1 MKLTQLTAK
10 PKLIK
15 LELNDEEVIKEYG
28 EPIEFWI
35 WDRQPMDKYI
45 KMANLKEGDVGTLI
59 AAVRELVLDEQGRSV
74 LTEEEVLPPKILTKV
89 ISKVVDTLG
98 N

>member
-1 MKLTQLTAK
+1 MKLTQLAAK
-10 PKLIK
+10 PQLIK
-15 LELNDEEVIKEYG
+15 IELLDDEIQQEYG
-28 EPIEFWI
+28 EAIEFWI

-45 KMANLKEGDVGTLI
+45 KMANLKEGDVGSLI
-59 AAVRELVLDEQGRSV
+59 SAVRELVLDEKGNPV
-74 LTEEEVLPPKILTKV
+74 LVDEQVLPPKILTKV

>member
-10 PKLIK
+10 PQLIK
-15 LELNDEEVIKEYG
+15 IELNDEDVIAEYG
-28 EPIEFWI
+28 EPIEFYI
-35 WDRQPMDKYI
+35 WDRQPFDKYI
-45 KMANLKEGDVGTLI
+45 KMANLKEGDVGSLLE
-59 AAVRELVLDEQGRSV
+59 AVRELVLDEQGSPV
-74 LTEEEVLPPKILTKV
+74 LKDEQVLPPKVLTKV

>member
-10 PKLIK
+10 PQLIK
-15 LELNDEEVIKEYG
+15 IELNDEDVIAEYG
-28 EPIEFWI
+28 EPIEFYI

-45 KMANLKEGDVGTLI
+45 KMANLKEGDVGSLI
-59 AAVRELVLDEQGRSV
+59 SAVRELVLDEQGAPV
-74 LTEEEVLPPKILTKV
+74 LHDEQVLPPKVLTKV